1 MAAKRPV
8 RRALLV
14 SFSGLDGA
22 GKTAQITAL
31 RESISYMGLR
41 SRQLIFWDDVVVGR
55 RWREEFVHKVFASER
70 GIGTPQHPVER
81 RDKNMRA
88 GYLTVARHLLY
99 LVDALHLRL
108 LLMRRKGA
116 DVIVADRYIYDELA
130 NLPLEHRMSAALS
143 RMLLWIA
150 PRPQLALLLD
160 VEPEIARA
168 RKPEYPLDFLRESRN
183 SYLLLTRMIRG
194 ITVIPPLPIEE
205 TRHMILSLFLRSL
218 SSDEQQGQNEAAA

>member
-1 MAAKRPV
+1 MSARKPV
-8 RRALLV
+8 RRVLLV

-55 RWREEFVHKVFASER
+55 RWREGFVHKVFGSER
-70 GIGTPQHPVER
+70 GIGTPEHPVER

-99 LVDALHLRL
+99 LIDALHLRL
-108 LLMRRKGA
+108 LLIRRKGA

-130 NLPLEHRMSAALS
+130 NLPLEHRMSAVLV
-143 RMLLWIA
+143 RMLAWIA

-168 RKPEYPLDFLRESRN
+168 RKPEYPLSFLHESRR
-183 SYLLLTRMIRG
+183 SYMRLTRMLG
-194 ITVIPPLPIEE
+194 GMTVIPPLPIEE

-218 SSDEQQGQNEAAA
+218 GNDEEQGQSEAAA